1 MRATPK
7 RLVASREGRF
17 CTDITHLSPFLVRS
31 SVVSLPVMRFLPS
44 APHGKP
50 RQPRHRPISIRRN
63 VVNLSL
69 PVLLSSLFQRLVSIV
84 DIFLVGGLG
93 AAAIAA
99 TGLGQL
105 LIFVT
110 MTVFWGLA
118 TGTTVVIAHL
128 WGGGRR
134 QEARRAAFAALVACG
149 VMAVIASAAGW
160 AYGTDL
166 ARLLGAQDEVIRFAD
181 GYIRLVF
188 LWFGFTAGLNI
199 LSAIMH
205 GRGETRKP
213 MEAIILVNILHV
225 ALAWPLIYGKLGM
238 PRMETIGAAYAI
250 NISECCGFLYLLFH
264 ALRNKHIKIGRPDR
278 ELFGRI
284 WRVGYPVALERI
296 AQQSGQLFYSKFIIS
311 YGTAAYAAHQIGL
324 SIESLSFMPG
334 AGMGIA
340 AATLMGQSLGAR
352 KYKRARI
359 GHREALRLAVTVM
372 AVMALLFF
380 FLPEPLIR
388 LFTHDPDVIEKG
400 CVFLKLVAFAQVPLA
415 VSFVY
420 AGSLRGTGDTH
431 YVFLVTLAS
440 MWGIRVLPAYLAAEV
455 LKLSLYAVWGV
466 FVIDWFFRAVA
477 FYWRYQRRDLHS
489 VVV

>member
-1 MRATPK
+1 MN
-7 RLVASREGRF
+7 
-17 CTDITHLSPFLVRS
+17 S
-31 SVVSLPVMRFLPS
+31 SSHQSNKQGQSGHKPV
-44 APHGKP
+44 
-50 RQPRHRPISIRRN
+50 SIRRN

-128 WGGGRR
+128 WGGGRY
-134 QEARRAAFAALVACG
+134 QDAQRAAFAAFLACG
-149 VMAVIASAAGW
+149 AMAVLASVAGSG
-160 AYGTDL
+160 YGTDL
-166 ARLLGAQDEVIRFAD
+166 AKLLGARDEVIHFAD

-188 LWFGFTAGLNI
+188 IWFGFTAGLNI

-205 GRGETRKP
+205 GRGDTRTP

-264 ALRNKHIKIGRPDR
+264 AIRKKQLKIGRPDR

-284 WRVGYPVALERI
+284 WRVGYPVALERV

-359 GHREALRLAVTVM
+359 GHREALRLAVMVM

-380 FLPEPLIR
+380 FVPEQLIS
-388 LFTHDPDVIEKG
+388 LFTHDPEVIEKG
-400 CVFLKLVAFAQVPLA
+400 CVFLRLVAFAQVPLA

-431 YVFLVTLAS
+431 FVFVITLVS
-440 MWGIRVLPAYLAAEV
+440 MWGIRVLLAYLAAEV
-455 LKLSLYAVWGV
+455 LKLSLYVVWGV
-466 FVIDWFFRAVA
+466 FVLDWLFRSITY
-477 FYWRYQRRDLHS
+477 YWRYQKRDLHS
-489 VVV
+489 ITI

>member
-1 MRATPK
+1 MP
-7 RLVASREGRF
+7 
-17 CTDITHLSPFLVRS
+17 
-31 SVVSLPVMRFLPS
+31 SVVSLNSMKFPSLPS
-44 APHGKP
+44 RRKQTQTRQKP
-50 RQPRHRPISIRRN
+50 VSIRRN

-128 WGGGRR
+128 WGGGHH
-134 QEARRAAFAALVACG
+134 QEARRAAFAAFIACG
-149 VMAVIASAAGW
+149 IMAVFASAAGW

-166 ARLLGAQDEVIRFAD
+166 AELLGAKGEVIVFAD

-188 LWFGFTAGLNI
+188 IWFGFTAGLNI

-205 GRGETRKP
+205 GRGDTRTP

-238 PRMETIGAAYAI
+238 PRLEAIGAAYAI
-250 NISECCGFLYLLFH
+250 NISECCGFAYLLFH
-264 ALRNKHIKIGRPDR
+264 AFRKKQLKIGRPDMQ
-278 ELFGRI
+278 LFGRI
-284 WRVGYPVALERI
+284 WRVGYPVALERV
-296 AQQSGQLFYSKFIIS
+296 AQQSGQLLYSKFIIS

-352 KYKRARI
+352 KYQRARI
-359 GHREALRLAVTVM
+359 GHREALRLAVMVM
-372 AVMALLFF
+372 TVMALLFF
-380 FLPEPLIR
+380 FAPGQLIS

-400 CVFLKLVAFAQVPLA
+400 CVFLRLVAFAQVPLA
-415 VSFVY
+415 ISFVY

-431 YVFLVTLAS
+431 YVFLVTLAA
-440 MWGIRVLPAYLAAEV
+440 MWGIRVLLAYLAAEV
-455 LKLSLYAVWGV
+455 LHLSLYVVWGV
-466 FVIDWFFRAVA
+466 FLIDWLFRSIA
-477 FYWRYQRRDLHS
+477 FYWRYQKRDLHS
-489 VVV
+489 IAI